1 MIKRVLLVD
10 GSSLIYRCFH
20 SVYSKDT
27 ALLPER
33 LKENFFSL
41 FSFQLNKWLR
51 LNRYGFGAVLFDI
64 DRKSFRTE
72 ILPSYKQDRPPMPQ
86 ELLDWFPEILSK
98 SKEIGI
104 NSIFAPKGY
113 EADDL
118 IGTISKQLSKAD
130 FRVDIIST
138 DRDLLQ
144 LVDYLI
150 SVIRIKNSFNL
161 EINNHSNFSEL
172 NEGLLPFQIPLFKA
186 LSGDSSDNYSGIP
199 SIGPKNAKKLIK
211 DYPTKE
217 KLISSLNQLQ
227 EGKIKKSLQEN
238 ISNLDKFLK
247 LATIQTEIKFKY
259 SLSDLALSSEN
270 NSGTRKS
277 NQ

>member
-1 MIKRVLLVD
+1 MLID

-20 SVYSKDT
+20 SISAKNADT
-27 ALLPER
+27 SPER
-33 LKENFFSL
+33 FKENFFSL
-41 FSFQLNKWLR
+41 FSFQVRKWLS

-72 ILPSYKQDRPPMPQ
+72 ILSSYKQDRPPMPK

-98 SKEIGI
+98 AREIGI
-104 NSIFAPKGY
+104 NPIFAPKGY

-118 IGTISKQLSKAD
+118 IGTISKQLAKAD
-130 FRVDIIST
+130 FRVDIVTS

-150 SVIRIKNSFNL
+150 SVIRIKSSFNL
-161 EINNHSNFSEL
+161 EINNHMNFSEL

-199 SIGPKNAKKLIK
+199 SIGPKNAMKLIK

-217 KLISSLNQLQ
+217 RLVSSLNQLQ

-238 ISNLDKFLK
+238 IKDLDKFLQ

-270 NSGTRKS
+270 NSRTGQS
-277 NQ
+277 N